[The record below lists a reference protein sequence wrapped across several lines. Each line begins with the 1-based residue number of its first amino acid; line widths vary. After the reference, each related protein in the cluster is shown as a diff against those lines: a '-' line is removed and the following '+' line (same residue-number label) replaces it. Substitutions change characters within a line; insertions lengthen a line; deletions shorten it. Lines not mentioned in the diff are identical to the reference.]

1 VRFREHTQLDRELVL
16 DFFLTLSRIE
26 FALKVTK
33 YAKGNTSRAKPDWD
47 KFGRDIK
54 DHFNIKRDEKLEA
67 SCNYYLKLPPQKQIL
82 KNNKLTWV
90 DAIPEGLSDPELLLV
105 YVRRVRNNLFHG
117 GKYNIQ
123 APDETERNE
132 ELLKSGIRIIHEA
145 LKCELNVWGAYQQ
158 ASI

>member
-1 VRFREHTQLDRELVL
+1 MKFREHTQLDRELVL

-26 FALKVTK
+26 FALKVTN
-33 YAKGNTSRAKPDWD
+33 YAQGNTSRAKPDWD

-67 SCNYYLKLPPQKQIL
+67 SCNYYLKLPPQKQIFQ
-82 KNNKLTWV
+82 NSKLTWV

-123 APDETERNE
+123 ARDETERNE
-132 ELLKSGIRIIHEA
+132 ELLKSGISILHEA
-145 LKCELNVWGAYQQ
+145 LKCESNVWGAYQQ